1 MKLRGWLLLACSG
14 LASPAWAGTLYRC
27 VGADG
32 VPNYSSQRVSNAVCK
47 VLSVAPERLSISSKS
62 SGKPEYSSASR
73 SGMGSTP
80 GLSVVSS
87 SPMPAAASAPM
98 TQPVAGTSQPA
109 APAPTAPNP
118 HVVFRTSAEGA
129 VLTASAV
136 DMGAHVTRGAVYKFT
151 KDGIAHYTNI
161 RPQGVATARV
171 LFTYMETCY
180 ACGALPGVNFGSIA
194 LNTDAYKT
202 EISSAAQQ
210 YGVEE
215 AVVRA
220 IIHAESAFHPNAMSH
235 KGAQGLMQLI
245 PGTAARFGVTDPFDP
260 AQNIRGGVAYLSW
273 LMQRYSSNL
282 NLVAAAYNAGEGAV
296 DRNGG
301 VPPYSETQ
309 RYVERVGQLADR
321 YRTALATH

>member
-1 MKLRGWLLLACSG
+1 MKR
-14 LASPAWAGTLYRC
+14 
-27 VGADG
+27 
-32 VPNYSSQRVSNAVCK
+32 
-47 VLSVAPERLSISSKS
+47 
-62 SGKPEYSSASR
+62 
-73 SGMGSTP
+73 
-80 GLSVVSS
+80 
-87 SPMPAAASAPM
+87 
-98 TQPVAGTSQPA
+98 
-109 APAPTAPNP
+109 
-118 HVVFRTSAEGA
+118 VVFRTAAEGG

-136 DMGAHVTRGAVYKFT
+136 DAGARVTRGAVYKFMQ
-151 KDGIAHYTNI
+151 DGIAHYTNI
-161 RPQGVATARV
+161 KPRGVATARV
-171 LFTYMETCY
+171 LFSYMETCY
-180 ACGALPGVNFGSIA
+180 ACGALPGVDFGSIA
-194 LNTDAYKT
+194 LNTDAYKS

-260 AQNIRGGVAYLSW
+260 AQNIRGGVAYLAW

-282 NLVAAAYNAGEGAV
+282 SLVAAAYNAGEGAV

-301 VPPYSETQ
+301 IPPYSETQ

-321 YRTALATH
+321 YRTALNPH

>member
-14 LASPAWAGTLYRC
+14 LASPVSAGVLYRC

-32 VPNYSSQRVSNAVCK
+32 IPNYSSKRVSSAVCK
-47 VLSVAPERLSISSKS
+47 VVATTPSRLSISSKS
-62 SGKPEYSSASR
+62 SGKPEYSKSFVGGS
-73 SGMGSTP
+73 GSTP
-80 GLSVVSS
+80 GLSVVNTSLGS
-87 SPMPAAASAPM
+87 APAAA
-98 TQPVAGTSQPA
+98 
-109 APAPTAPNP
+109 APTTTPAVSVAATAAKPATNRN
-118 HVVFRTSAEGA
+118 VVFRTSAEGG

-136 DMGAHVTRGAVYKFT
+136 DVDARVTRGAVYKFMQ
-151 KDGIAHYTNI
+151 DGVAHYTNVK
-161 RPQGVATARV
+161 PHGVATARV
-171 LFTYMETCY
+171 LFSYMETCY
-180 ACGALPGVNFGSIA
+180 ACAALPGVSFRTVA
-194 LNTDAYKT
+194 LNTDAYKA

-220 IIHAESAFHPNAMSH
+220 IIHAESAFRPNAMSH
-235 KGAQGLMQLI
+235 AGAQGLMQLI
-245 PGTAARFGVTDPFDP
+245 PGTAARFGVADSFDP

-273 LMQRYSSNL
+273 LMNRYNSNL
-282 NLVAAAYNAGEGAV
+282 TLVAAAYNAGEGAV

-301 VPPYSETQ
+301 VPPYNETQ